1 MRILPYSFFLLILLL
16 TSCAGGTSRME
27 AKAMK
32 NPVEPT
38 AKSIAA
44 GKTVYDKHCAEC
56 HGVTG
61 KGDGERAAA
70 LIQAGMPK
78 SSDLTDDKWDHGAT
92 DGEIFVNIRD
102 GVGAKGAMG
111 GLNGKPG
118 VSSIDM
124 WNIVNYLH
132 TLKGS

>member
-1 MRILPYSFFLLILLL
+1 
-16 TSCAGGTSRME
+16 ME

-38 AKSIAA
+38 EKSIAA
-44 GKTVYDKHCAEC
+44 GKTVYNKHCAEC
-56 HGVTG
+56 HGTTG

-70 LIQAGMPK
+70 LIQTGLPQ
-78 SSDLTDDKWDHGAT
+78 SSDLTDDKWDHGST
-92 DGEIFVNIRD
+92 EGEIFVNIRD
-102 GVGAKGAMG
+102 GVGAKGAMN
-111 GLNGKPG
+111 GLNGTPG